1 MANFR
6 SDMTVRIVP
15 LHGAEAS
22 DSRVGGTVAER
33 LALLTSLSER
43 LWTLAR
49 RPLPVYTRATM
60 PIVVSTLG
68 SRSDRD

>member
-1 MANFR
+1 
-6 SDMTVRIVP
+6 MTVRIVP

-33 LALLTSLSER
+33 LALVTSLSER
-43 LWTLAR
+43 LWTLTR

-60 PIVVSTLG
+60 PIVVSALRA
-68 SRSDRD
+68 RSDRD